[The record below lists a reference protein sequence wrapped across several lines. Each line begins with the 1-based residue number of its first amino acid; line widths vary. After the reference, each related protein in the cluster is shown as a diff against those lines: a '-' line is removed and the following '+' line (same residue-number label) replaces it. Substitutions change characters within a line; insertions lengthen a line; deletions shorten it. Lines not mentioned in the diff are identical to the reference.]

1 MSEVNM
7 ERAIEI
13 VRSDFSKI
21 TGEDDFISSIGVAHI
36 NWIGF
41 DIIEATEKEETF
53 VIRCEMKENIFS
65 SKKHRYTVKLDK
77 RGEIKEVEREDE

>member
-1 MSEVNM
+1 M

-13 VRSDFSKI
+13 VRSYFSKM
-21 TGEDDFISSIGVAHI
+21 TGEEDFISSTGVAHI

>member
-1 MSEVNM
+1 M

-53 VIRCEMKENIFS
+53 VIRCEMKENIFFF
-65 SKKHRYTVKLDK
+65 KKAPIH
-77 RGEIKEVEREDE
+77 G

>member
-13 VRSDFSKI
+13 VRSYFSKM
-21 TGEDDFISSIGVAHI
+21 TGEEDFISSTGVAHI

>member
-53 VIRCEMKENIFS
+53 VIRCEMKENIFFF
-65 SKKHRYTVKLDK
+65 KKAPIH
-77 RGEIKEVEREDE
+77 G

>member
-21 TGEDDFISSIGVAHI
+21 TGEDDFISSTGVAHI

-53 VIRCEMKENIFS
+53 VIRCEMKENIFFF
-65 SKKHRYTVKLDK
+65 KKAPIH
-77 RGEIKEVEREDE
+77 G

>member
-21 TGEDDFISSIGVAHI
+21 TGEDDFISSTGAAHI

-53 VIRCEMKENIFS
+53 VIRCEMKENIFFF
-65 SKKHRYTVKLDK
+65 KKAPIH
-77 RGEIKEVEREDE
+77 G